1 MDGRTV
7 VLGVSGS
14 AVNVPFWRQP
24 AAGQQAKGIRGERPR
39 GVCAFIKCASVVP
52 PFLAI
57 GHRSSNLQHN
67 ANCIVVELL
76 YNWCNVAGASD
87 GRSTDY
93 GCRTLDTGHWTPD
106 SGLWTMDSGHSMS
119 IAMALVFVSIN

>member
-93 GCRTLDTGHWTPD
+93 GCRTLDTGLRTPD
-106 SGLWTMDSGHSMS
+106 YGLWTPGIRCPLQWRLCSCQ
-119 IAMALVFVSIN
+119 